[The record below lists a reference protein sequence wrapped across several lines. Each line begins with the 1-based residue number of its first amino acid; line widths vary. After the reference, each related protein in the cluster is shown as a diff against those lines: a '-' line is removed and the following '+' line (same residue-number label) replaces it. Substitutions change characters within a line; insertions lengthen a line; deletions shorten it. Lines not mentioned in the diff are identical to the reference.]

1 MRSKRQREYIRG
13 WVILAACTV
22 LVALA
27 LPNAKY
33 ATYGEPERQ
42 HEDFIVETETEA
54 EMGVFRREAMV
65 VDRLEEEPEV
75 TTVPETETEPEPT
88 TEEPTFHEP
97 EPRTLVETEPYFP
110 LYMVDG
116 DFLDEELQ
124 RFAYMTLQAA
134 GIEWWMPYFMLT
146 AYQESSFKVHDITDG
161 LDYGLLQYRITYWE
175 ERAARYGFAGADIF
189 DTKVQIQIYVRQT
202 ADRLA
207 SGCSVA
213 ETISRHK
220 TSDHG
225 SYDDIYVRQVM
236 DHELTQIR

>member
-1 MRSKRQREYIRG
+1 MRSKIQREQIKG

-22 LVALA
+22 MVAMA
-27 LPNAKY
+27 LPGTKFA
-33 ATYGEPERQ
+33 AFGEPETQ
-42 HEDFIVETETEA
+42 HEDFIVETEE
-54 EMGVFRREAMV
+54 EPGMGTIRREAVV
-65 VDRLEEEPEV
+65 VDRAKEEPKV
-75 TTVPETETEPEPT
+75 TTAPEPETEPEPT
-88 TEEPTFHEP
+88 TEEPTFDEP

-124 RFAYMTLQAA
+124 RFAYVTLQDA

-146 AYQESSFKVHDITDG
+146 AYQESSFKIHDITDG
-161 LDYGLLQYRITYWE
+161 LDYGLLQYRITYWAD
-175 ERAARYGFAGADIF
+175 RAERYGFAGADIF
-189 DTKVQIQIYVRQT
+189 DAKVQIQIYVKQT

-207 SGCSVA
+207 SGCSVS